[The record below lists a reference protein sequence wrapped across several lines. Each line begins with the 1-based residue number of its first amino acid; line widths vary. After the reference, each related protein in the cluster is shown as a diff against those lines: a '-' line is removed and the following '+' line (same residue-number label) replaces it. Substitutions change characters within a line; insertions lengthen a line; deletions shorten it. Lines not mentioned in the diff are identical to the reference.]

1 MVECEEFCW
10 QWVLIL
16 SIIFT
21 FLYDFMERLYKI
33 HSSDS
38 SLPLFLNYFP
48 YILQDLYWLEHESC
62 RQHMP
67 LMLHQRRNWVY
78 LWGTILLCE
87 RYSLFLQNK
96 PLTLLLLFSFF
107 WICYL
112 AAARKEK
119 YVFLQGTYCFVILN
133 WLVGKGFNLEICFP

>member
-1 MVECEEFCW
+1 MRTTIYGKWNELLDGRMW
-10 QWVLIL
+10 RVLL
-16 SIIFT
+16 TMGTHIIYNIHIFD
-21 FLYDFMERLYKI
+21 DFMERLYKI
-33 HSSDS
+33 HSIDS

-119 YVFLQGTYCFVILN
+119 
-133 WLVGKGFNLEICFP
+133 